1 MELHEGEKS
10 EDLGPCTIYPYGST
24 IPSEKVIGYIWIL
37 IYVII
42 GKPQSF
48 LRRYMM
54 YMCIRT

>member
-37 IYVII
+37 I
-42 GKPQSF
+42 
-48 LRRYMM
+48 
-54 YMCIRT
+54 